1 MNDFPSQKEVER
13 IKKMYPKGTRIQ
25 IERMNDPYHPIEC
38 GTKGTVDHVDDA
50 GTLHCT
56 FDNGRS
62 LGVIYG
68 EDDFYKIGMEYEPTQ
83 EKSEDESMDET
94 EDVDMTM

>member
-1 MNDFPSQKEVER
+1 MNQSPSQKEVER

-25 IERMNDPYHPIEC
+25 IERMNDPYHPIEP
-38 GTKGTVDHVDDA
+38 GTKGTIDLVDDA

-62 LGVIYG
+62 LGVIPG
-68 EDDFYKIGMEYEPTQ
+68 EDSFHKIAME
-83 EKSEDESMDET
+83 SEQTEVENMDET
-94 EDVDMTM
+94 EETEDMEMSM